1 MQFILNLLWWISILC
16 FKTNHGHLLPY
27 TSDFTPYCHHSQKTS
42 WIRPWCWDP
51 YGWKQA
57 TAITTSVTWFIHSLL
72 FILATVHER
81 MLHCDF
87 FEDFPDSQLFPSV
100 HDAVLYAQLSTKSKE
115 WCTSSL
121 LLNRIQIFKQ
131 ILSTYLCSVKIM
143 GTYGSVPFYVLLC
156 FILEA
161 DFCDNSLTA

>member
-1 MQFILNLLWWISILC
+1 MNSMAGEWHGNGMGMACHVWIGL
-16 FKTNHGHLLPY
+16 
-27 TSDFTPYCHHSQKTS
+27 YCHHSQNIS
-42 WIRPWCWDP
+42 WIRPGYWDP

-57 TAITTSVTWFIHSLL
+57 TAITTLVPRFIHSLL

-121 LLNRIQIFKQ
+121 VLNRLKILKQ
-131 ILSTYLCSVKIM
+131 ILSAYLCSVKIM
-143 GTYGSVPFYVLLC
+143 GTYGSVPFYVLLY

-161 DFCDNSLTA
+161 DFCDNILTV